1 MKKLRLN
8 LVQLVFL
15 PIVNLIIIIFLSN
28 WLRDL
33 IVLEWDITVY
43 LAQVLGMII
52 LGFIATMVLFNIYCL
67 IKLYY
72 LITKFISAEKLEAEL
87 YRIKSR
93 N

>member
-52 LGFIATMVLFNIYCL
+52 LGFIAIMVLFNIYCL

>member
-33 IVLEWDITVY
+33 IVLEWDITTY
-43 LAQVLGMII
+43 LAQVLGMVI
-52 LGFIATMVLFNIYCL
+52 LAFIAVMVMFNIYCL

-72 LITKFISAEKLEAEL
+72 IITKFVSAEKLEAEL
-87 YRIKSR
+87 YRIKTR

>member
-1 MKKLRLN
+1 MRKIRLN

-33 IVLEWDITVY
+33 IVLEWDITTY
-43 LAQVLGMII
+43 IAQVLGMII
-52 LGFIATMVLFNIYCL
+52 LAFIAVMVLFNIYCL

-72 LITKFISAEKLEAEL
+72 IITKFVSAEKLEAEL

>member
-1 MKKLRLN
+1 MKKIRLN

-33 IVLEWDITVY
+33 IVLEWDISVY
-43 LAQVLGMII
+43 LAQVLGMVI
-52 LGFIATMVLFNIYCL
+52 LAFIAVMVMFNIYCL

-72 LITKFISAEKLEAEL
+72 IITKFISAEKLEAEL
-87 YRIKSR
+87 YKIKSR